1 MAYLLVEKVM
11 TTGDKETR
19 FETLKEAKEKLSETL
34 EEYYEVG
41 FVACGANIVR
51 VSDVTYK
58 FYNRIL
64 GCIGSV
70 YIKKV
75 Q

>member
-1 MAYLLVEKVM
+1 MAYLLVDKVM
-11 TTGDKETR
+11 NGDRETR
-19 FETLKEAKEKLSETL
+19 NETFKEAKEKLSETID
-34 EEYYEVG
+34 EYYEVG
-41 FVACGANIVR
+41 FGACGASIVK
-51 VSDVTYK
+51 VSDVMYK
-58 FYNRIL
+58 FYNSVL

>member
-1 MAYLLVEKVM
+1 MAYLLVDKVM
-11 TTGDKETR
+11 NGDRETR
-19 FETLKEAKEKLSETL
+19 CETFKEAKEKLSEIID
-34 EEYYEVG
+34 EYYEVG
-41 FVACGANIVR
+41 FGACGASIVK
-51 VSDVTYK
+51 VSDVMYK
-58 FYNRIL
+58 FYNRVL

>member
-1 MAYLLVEKVM
+1 MAYLLVDKVM
-11 TTGDKETR
+11 NGDRETR
-19 FETLKEAKEKLSETL
+19 YETFKEAKEKLSETID
-34 EEYYEVG
+34 EYYEVG
-41 FVACGANIVR
+41 FGACGVSIVK
-51 VSDVTYK
+51 VSDVMYK
-58 FYNRIL
+58 FYNRVL

>member
-1 MAYLLVEKVM
+1 MAYLLVDKVM
-11 TTGDKETR
+11 NGDRETR
-19 FETLKEAKEKLSETL
+19 YETFKEAKEKLSETID
-34 EEYYEVG
+34 EYYEVG
-41 FVACGANIVR
+41 FGACGASIVK
-51 VSDVTYK
+51 VSDVMYK
-58 FYNRIL
+58 FYNRVL

>member
-1 MAYLLVEKVM
+1 MAYLLVDKVM
-11 TTGDKETR
+11 NGDRETR
-19 FETLKEAKEKLSETL
+19 CETFKEAKEKLSETID
-34 EEYYEVG
+34 EYYEVG
-41 FVACGANIVR
+41 FGACGENIVR

-58 FYNRIL
+58 FYNRVL

>member
-1 MAYLLVEKVM
+1 MAYLLVDKVM
-11 TTGDKETR
+11 NGDRETR
-19 FETLKEAKEKLSETL
+19 CETFKEAKEKLSVTID
-34 EEYYEVG
+34 EYYEVG
-41 FVACGANIVR
+41 FGACGASIVK
-51 VSDVTYK
+51 VSDVMYK
-58 FYNRIL
+58 FYNRVL